1 VKETTT
7 NDNQNEENLENKAKE
22 LDTKE
27 GAITELNQQVEDL
40 KGQVKALTKEQE
52 AFPTIS
58 NLTKDFVQAHITVIK
73 KD

>member
-1 VKETTT
+1 
-7 NDNQNEENLENKAKE
+7 
-22 LDTKE
+22 
-27 GAITELNQQVEDL
+27 VEDL

-58 NLTKDFVQAHITVIK
+58 NLTKDFVQAHITAIK